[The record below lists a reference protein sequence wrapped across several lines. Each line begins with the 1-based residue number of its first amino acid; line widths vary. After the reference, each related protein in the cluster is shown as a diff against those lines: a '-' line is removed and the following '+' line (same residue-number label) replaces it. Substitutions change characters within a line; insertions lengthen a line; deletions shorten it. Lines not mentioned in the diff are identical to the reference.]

1 MYYIDIDIIIDN
13 IYACVLSHF
22 SSVHVIATPW
32 TIVHQAPLS
41 MEFYR
46 SGFYFVLQGIFP
58 TQRSNLG
65 IPRLLHW
72 QADTLPLSHQGS
84 PILSFFNLLF
94 FSVSSLIEK

>member
-1 MYYIDIDIIIDN
+1 MYYIDIDIITDN

-22 SSVHVIATPW
+22 RVVHVITTPW

-46 SGFYFVLQGIFP
+46 QEYWSGFYFLLQGIFP

-65 IPRLLHW
+65 IP
-72 QADTLPLSHQGS
+72 
-84 PILSFFNLLF
+84 
-94 FSVSSLIEK
+94 